1 VVDAWRLPGWTP
13 TPYGV
18 RVACRVLGAVI
29 VSLVML
35 AGCSSGDDEAL
46 PVPSPVGPTT
56 GATSGPGATPSASPS
71 GPVVPEACDDIVPFT
86 RVVQIVRVP
95 LEGGTGRVYADD
107 FPADSGR
114 TARLTCQYGVR
125 PAPAGG
131 EAPPPQL
138 EISLSGYV
146 DDAAALTRLED
157 TVGSARASG
166 QQVQAQSIGRHDG
179 FLLADAADVTYLVA
193 VDNRTVVVTLARG
206 VVPEPAERVVLLGL
220 AQAAV
225 IGLPA
230 NTPATT

>member
-1 VVDAWRLPGWTP
+1 
-13 TPYGV
+13 
-18 RVACRVLGAVI
+18 
-29 VSLVML
+29 
-35 AGCSSGDDEAL
+35 
-46 PVPSPVGPTT
+46 
-56 GATSGPGATPSASPS
+56 
-71 GPVVPEACDDIVPFT
+71 VVPEACDDIVPFT
-86 RVVQIVRVP
+86 RVVQIVAVP

-166 QQVQAQSIGRHDG
+166 QQVQAQSVGGHDG
-179 FLLADAADVTYLVA
+179 YLLADAADVTYLVA
-193 VDNRTVVVTLARG
+193 VDNRTLVVTLARA
-206 VVPEPAERVVLLGL
+206 VVPEPAERVVLVDLVEEALGL
-220 AQAAV
+220 P
-225 IGLPA
+225 GG
-230 NTPATT
+230 TPSPS

>member
-1 VVDAWRLPGWTP
+1 MRRGRILRTVPE
-13 TPYGV
+13 PYGGPV
-18 RVACRVLGAVI
+18 PRRLLVI
-29 VSLVML
+29 ASLVL
-35 AGCSSGDDEAL
+35 VVAGCSSGDDEAL
-46 PVPSPVGPTT
+46 PVPSPADPTA
-56 GATSGPGATPSASPS
+56 GEPSGSGQTASPSPS
-71 GPVVPEACDDIVPFT
+71 GPVVPEACDDVVPFT
-86 RVVQIVRVP
+86 RVVQIVAVP

-166 QQVQAQSIGRHDG
+166 QQVQAQSVGGHDG
-179 FLLADAADVTYLVA
+179 YLLADAADVTYLVA
-193 VDNRTVVVTLARG
+193 VDNRTLVVTLARG
-206 VVPEPAERVVLLGL
+206 VVPEPAERVVLVDLVEEALGL
-220 AQAAV
+220 P
-225 IGLPA
+225 GG
-230 NTPATT
+230 TPSPS

>member
-29 VSLVML
+29 VSIVVL

-46 PVPSPVGPTT
+46 PVPSP
-56 GATSGPGATPSASPS
+56 ATPTASEPSGSGSTASPSPS
-71 GPVVPEACDDIVPFT
+71 GPVVPEACDEIVPFT
-86 RVVQIVRVP
+86 RIVQIVAVP

-146 DDAAALTRLED
+146 GADAASARLED
-157 TVGSARASG
+157 TVGSARDSG
-166 QQVQAQSIGRHDG
+166 QQVQAQALGGHDG
-179 FLLADAADVTYLVA
+179 YLLADPAAVTYVVA
-193 VDNRTVVVTLARG
+193 VDKRTLVVTLARG
-206 VVPEPAERVVLLGL
+206 VVPEPAEKIVLVDLVEEALGL
-220 AQAAV
+220 PGA
-225 IGLPA
+225 
-230 NTPATT
+230 TPSPS

>member
-1 VVDAWRLPGWTP
+1 M
-13 TPYGV
+13 
-18 RVACRVLGAVI
+18 LGAII
-29 VSLVML
+29 VSLVVL

-46 PVPSPVGPTT
+46 PVPSPAAPTA
-56 GATSGPGATPSASPS
+56 GEPSGSGSTASPSPS

-86 RVVQIVRVP
+86 RIVQILAVP

-131 EAPPPQL
+131 EAPPPQV

-166 QQVQAQSIGRHDG
+166 QQVQAQAVGGHDG
-179 FLLADAADVTYLVA
+179 FLLADPAAVTYVVA
-193 VDNRTVVVTLARG
+193 VDKRTLVVTLARG
-206 VVPEPAERVVLLGL
+206 VLPEPAEKVVLVDLVEEALGQPG
-220 AQAAV
+220 A
-225 IGLPA
+225 
-230 NTPATT
+230 TPSPS